1 MNALLLM
8 IVLGVVPLAL
18 ALDLAAVLGWLRS
31 GWTRVGHDSAAAV
44 RSGRPRQEPASALGQ
59 SATRET
65 VALANHQRR
74 VRAGADHLHRRQ

>member
-31 GWTRVGHDSAAAV
+31 GWTRK
-44 RSGRPRQEPASALGQ
+44 R
-59 SATRET
+59 
-65 VALANHQRR
+65 
-74 VRAGADHLHRRQ
+74 